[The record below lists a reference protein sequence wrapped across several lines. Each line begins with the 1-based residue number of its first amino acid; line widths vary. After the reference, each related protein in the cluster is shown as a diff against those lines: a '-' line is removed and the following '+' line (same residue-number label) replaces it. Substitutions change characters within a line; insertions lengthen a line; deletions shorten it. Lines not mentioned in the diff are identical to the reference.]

1 MNKTV
6 DEFNESYLGRMEK
19 IEEDQFE
26 SVKNLQQLHKNYGRL
41 LQRAGYRKDT
51 IQDSFDKK
59 KKKDIRTIVKKQRRK
74 KLEEAIA
81 RTSEDHYFG
90 VCNEGF
96 NQ

>member
-6 DEFNESYLGRMEK
+6 DEFNESYQERMEK
-19 IEEDQFE
+19 IEEHQFE
-26 SVKNLQQLHKNYGRL
+26 DVKNLQQLHKNYGRL

-81 RTSEDHYFG
+81 RTSEDRYFG
-90 VCNEGF
+90 VCNEGLEK
-96 NQ
+96 